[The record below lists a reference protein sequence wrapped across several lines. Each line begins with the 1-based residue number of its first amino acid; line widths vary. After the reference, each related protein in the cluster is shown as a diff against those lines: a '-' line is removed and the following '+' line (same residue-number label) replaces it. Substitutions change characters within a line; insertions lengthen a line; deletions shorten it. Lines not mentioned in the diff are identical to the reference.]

1 MRTLQIENRIRDAF
15 EAEASAGVRAIYGED
30 MVADGAFHVESDF
43 ASSRLLPHAANG
55 RPDRRFHSQDR
66 QAAAVTAH
74 LSKGASEA
82 DHFAI
87 VRVPKLDFERSV
99 SRELWGR
106 NELVR
111 LLQG

>member
-66 QAAAVTAH
+66 QAAAVTARTGKGT
-74 LSKGASEA
+74 SKV
-82 DHFAI
+82 DYFAVI
-87 VRVPKLDFERSV
+87 RVQKLDFERSV
-99 SRELWGR
+99 SGKLS
-106 NELVR
+106 
-111 LLQG
+111 